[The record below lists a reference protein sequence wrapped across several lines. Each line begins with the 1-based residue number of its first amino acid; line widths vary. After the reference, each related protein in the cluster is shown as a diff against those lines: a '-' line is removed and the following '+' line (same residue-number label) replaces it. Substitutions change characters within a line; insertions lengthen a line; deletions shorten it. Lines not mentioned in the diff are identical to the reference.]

1 MLGQGVDAYC
11 LAGERADRVGAGVW
25 LRAGGGGGGGVDGE
39 QAQASQI
46 VHRVVDLVAGCGLGG
61 VRGEWAMAADITAE
75 MFLKAFNSVGGDSS
89 AAARAVTNYKTLSG
103 WRASQIAQAAAAGAA
118 AMAIPVAHI
127 ATLAADFAVLLRKMA
142 VCAWGIGY
150 KLGAVVEAEED
161 LAIILGLWSGAVERD
176 ALSVTAAASGG
187 AAGMIALNAAYP
199 TFAQAVMTQ
208 VLTQGGHTVVTAVAG
223 KVAGKG
229 GGKMAA
235 KLTKPLLQMKRAR
248 DSAEVLADA
257 RLEGG
262 HGHRAVPRS
271 GGRGRDQRPLRQQVR
286 RRRRD
291 VLPGQAR
298 IPRRAGRGRSRPGVD
313 GVLPP
318 ARAWRR
324 KGAPHP

>member
-1 MLGQGVDAYC
+1 
-11 LAGERADRVGAGVW
+11 
-25 LRAGGGGGGGVDGE
+25 
-39 QAQASQI
+39 
-46 VHRVVDLVAGCGLGG
+46 
-61 VRGEWAMAADITAE
+61 MAADITAE

-89 AAARAVTNYKTLSG
+89 AAARAVKNYKTLSG

-127 ATLAADFAVLLRKMA
+127 ATLTADFAVLLRKMA

-187 AAGMIALNAAYP
+187 AAGLIALNAAYP

-235 KLTKPLLQMKRAR
+235 KLTKPLLQMKAHAIALKF
-248 DSAEVLADA
+248 SLMLGSKAVTGIVPFLGAVAGGAINAHFVNKFADA
-257 RLEGG
+257 AETYYRAKLAYPGG
-262 HGHRAVPRS
+262 PAGTFASRC
-271 GGRGRDQRPLRQQVR
+271 R
-286 RRRRD
+286 RR
-291 VLPGQAR
+291 A
-298 IPRRAGRGRSRPGVD
+298 A
-313 GVLPP
+313 
-318 ARAWRR
+318 ARASLATERVDPPVT
-324 KGAPHP
+324 APAVDRCPAVMAAVAVEADERGQDREADECG

>member
-1 MLGQGVDAYC
+1 
-11 LAGERADRVGAGVW
+11 
-25 LRAGGGGGGGVDGE
+25 
-39 QAQASQI
+39 
-46 VHRVVDLVAGCGLGG
+46 
-61 VRGEWAMAADITAE
+61 MAADITAE

-176 ALSVTAAASGG
+176 ALSVTAAALGG
-187 AAGMIALNAAYP
+187 AAGLIALNAAYP

-235 KLTKPLLQMKRAR
+235 KLTKPLLQMKAHAMALKFSLMLGSKAVTGIVPFLGAVAGGAINAHFVNKFADAAETYYRAKLAYPGGPAGDVRVPVETACCRPRELGDGKGRPTRDRAR
-248 DSAEVLADA
+248 S
-257 RLEGG
+257 
-262 HGHRAVPRS
+262 
-271 GGRGRDQRPLRQQVR
+271 
-286 RRRRD
+286 
-291 VLPGQAR
+291 
-298 IPRRAGRGRSRPGVD
+298 
-313 GVLPP
+313 
-318 ARAWRR
+318 
-324 KGAPHP
+324 